1 VTVYLDR
8 GGEARFL
15 LPISDL
21 WEGKSLSEITQQEVD
36 RVARELYPNGSA
48 ATLVRQV
55 YGPVVSVL
63 RAAKGSELVG
73 SFVPLL
79 RKPRVRRQPVTYA
92 TDGYLAML
100 LEHCPHNLRSA
111 VLLMT
116 FTGLRTGEV
125 LRLTEEDFRVR
136 PGWVSALKTKTG
148 KPRMIPLPD
157 GWEYPQGGFGFRSS
171 QGFNKALRRAC
182 EAAGL
187 PYLSGHKI
195 GRHAFAARLLAAGHS
210 LKVVKEAGGWASMK
224 VLEENYGHL
233 ELSQVHEAMRAVSR
247 KK

>member
-1 VTVYLDR
+1 
-8 GGEARFL
+8 
-15 LPISDL
+15 
-21 WEGKSLSEITQQEVD
+21 
-36 RVARELYPNGSA
+36 
-48 ATLVRQV
+48 
-55 YGPVVSVL
+55 
-63 RAAKGSELVG
+63 
-73 SFVPLL
+73 
-79 RKPRVRRQPVTYA
+79 
-92 TDGYLAML
+92 
-100 LEHCPHNLRSA
+100 
-111 VLLMT
+111 
-116 FTGLRTGEV
+116 
-125 LRLTEEDFRVR
+125 
-136 PGWVSALKTKTG
+136 
-148 KPRMIPLPD
+148 MIPLPE
-157 GWEYPQGGFGFRSS
+157 GWEYPTGGFGFRSS